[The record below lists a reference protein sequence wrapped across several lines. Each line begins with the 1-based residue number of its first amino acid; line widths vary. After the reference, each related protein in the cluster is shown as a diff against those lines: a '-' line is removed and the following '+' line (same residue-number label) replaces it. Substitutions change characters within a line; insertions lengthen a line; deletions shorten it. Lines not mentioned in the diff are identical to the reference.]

1 MRTLFFT
8 TACALVIS
16 LSASTIAYAG
26 ASDLFTKL
34 DGKFRGSGTSIVGSK
49 NKKVRISCQLTNSY
63 DKAAGKLKMTGKCA
77 SSQGS
82 RKVNGTITHAGNKV
96 TGTYI
101 SLRSSIKI
109 TRTSGK
115 IGSNSVSVFAS
126 YVDENSGNLGKIRQV
141 IQLKG
146 SGFQANFF
154 AFDNKVKK
162 YKPVGV
168 ISFKRK

>member
-1 MRTLFFT
+1 MRILLL
-8 TACALVIS
+8 TAASVVVMS
-16 LSASTIAYAG
+16 LSGSTLAYAG

-34 DGKFRGSGTSIVGSK
+34 DGKFRGSGTSIAGTN

-109 TRTSGK
+109 TKTSGK
-115 IGSNSVSVFAS
+115 IGSNSVSVYAS
-126 YVDENSGNLGKIRQV
+126 FVDENSGSLGKIRQV
-141 IQLKG
+141 IQLTDG
-146 SGFQANFF
+146 GFQANFF
-154 AFDNKVKK
+154 AFDNKTKK
-162 YKPVGV
+162 YKSVGV